1 MRKLYVTCQMQ
12 EFPDGDNVFG
22 LQLLDLR
29 NVDAAGYDL
38 IEVSDTLDFLPY
50 INRINT
56 LNLLISKLRHKGS
69 MTILGS
75 DLNLVTMAYQLKN
88 IDEVQLNNLLFGDRK
103 STGTNSEVVKVL
115 ESAGLKI
122 LRNRVYDYKWQVTA
136 ERP

>member
-1 MRKLYVTCQMQ
+1 
-12 EFPDGDNVFG
+12 
-22 LQLLDLR
+22 
-29 NVDAAGYDL
+29 
-38 IEVSDTLDFLPY
+38 
-50 INRINT
+50 
-56 LNLLISKLRHKGS
+56 
-69 MTILGS
+69 
-75 DLNLVTMAYQLKN
+75 MAYQLKN

>member
-22 LQLLDLR
+22 LQLLELR
-29 NVDAAGYDL
+29 NIDAAGYDY

-50 INRINT
+50 LNRINT
-56 LNLLISKLRHKGS
+56 LKLLISKLRHKGT

-75 DLNLVTMAYQLKN
+75 DLNLITMAYQLKN
-88 IDEVQLNNLLFGDRK
+88 INESQINDLLFNDKK
-103 STGTNSEVVKVL
+103 SSSTNSETAKLL
-115 ESAGLKI
+115 ESSGLKI
-122 LRNRVYDYKWQVTA
+122 LRNRIYDYKWQVTA